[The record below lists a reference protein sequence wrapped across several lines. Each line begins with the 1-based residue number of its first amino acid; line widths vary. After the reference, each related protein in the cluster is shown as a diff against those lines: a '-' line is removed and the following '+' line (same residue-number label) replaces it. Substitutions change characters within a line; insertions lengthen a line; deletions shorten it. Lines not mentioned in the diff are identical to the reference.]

1 MPNVLVVGAI
11 GYIGQALTT
20 SLVRS
25 GTHTI
30 YGLARTPSKASLLAS
45 QEINPTLASIDS
57 PSLPAAIKK
66 HKINIVIDV
75 SGAATESCSL
85 LHLLITLGREH
96 LNAAKGVKIPKLGFI
111 YTSGTWVHGS
121 SNEKVND
128 LMEVGTE
135 NAPTPPA
142 KLSAWRPVLE
152 QEILAAADVL
162 NVMIVRPALV
172 YGRASTIWTNSR
184 PGLVHVDDVAAG
196 LEAAVDRL
204 EMISGTGIYPVF
216 DLVSSQ
222 ESMSEILNAA
232 GRVLGCKGEVRLVG
246 PGEDLFMDAMGTSFN
261 GDSGR
266 AKMILGWTPRKVRFV
281 QEIGVFMR
289 AWVAGKET

>member
-1 MPNVLVVGAI
+1 
-11 GYIGQALTT
+11 
-20 SLVRS
+20 
-25 GTHTI
+25 
-30 YGLARTPSKASLLAS
+30 
-45 QEINPTLASIDS
+45 
-57 PSLPAAIKK
+57 
-66 HKINIVIDV
+66 
-75 SGAATESCSL
+75 
-85 LHLLITLGREH
+85 
-96 LNAAKGVKIPKLGFI
+96 
-111 YTSGTWVHGS
+111 
-121 SNEKVND
+121 
-128 LMEVGTE
+128 
-135 NAPTPPA
+135 
-142 KLSAWRPVLE
+142 
-152 QEILAAADVL
+152 
-162 NVMIVRPALV
+162 
-172 YGRASTIWTNSR
+172 
-184 PGLVHVDDVAAG
+184 VHVDDVAAG

-246 PGEDLFMDAMGTSFN
+246 PREDLFMDAMGTSFN